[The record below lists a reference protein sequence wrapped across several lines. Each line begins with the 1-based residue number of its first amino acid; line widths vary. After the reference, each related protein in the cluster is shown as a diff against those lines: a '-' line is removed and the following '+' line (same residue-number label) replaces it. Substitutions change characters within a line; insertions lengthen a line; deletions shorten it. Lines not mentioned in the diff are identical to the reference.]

1 MKRKKIIP
9 DLWHPYS
16 SFWSRATLHIYV
28 FMLKRRTECS
38 KQVVAVTQPPLPL
51 LGVSLWPPSAVSAL
65 ISRWL
70 GPSPSGTSV
79 TWSRHRALYCVQCT
93 TRHQTEQLYTQHL
106 GIWDVTL
113 DTALAASKTW
123 PRICPSGIYL
133 IKFLIEGTFYY
144 KLILSSFEDMN
155 IAVTGKIKAR
165 QK

>member
-1 MKRKKIIP
+1 
-9 DLWHPYS
+9 
-16 SFWSRATLHIYV
+16 
-28 FMLKRRTECS
+28 MLKRRTECS

-93 TRHQTEQLYTQHL
+93 TRHQTEELYTQHL
-106 GIWDVTL
+106 VC
-113 DTALAASKTW
+113 DTWYGSGSFKDMSG
-123 PRICPSGIYL
+123 ICPSGIYL
-133 IKFLIEGTFYY
+133 IEFLIECTFYS

-165 QK
+165 QKKTKHIILLKD

>member
-106 GIWDVTL
+106 GC
-113 DTALAASKTW
+113 DTWYGSGSFKDMS
-123 PRICPSGIYL
+123 RICPSGKYL
-133 IKFLIEGTFYY
+133 IEFLIECTFYS